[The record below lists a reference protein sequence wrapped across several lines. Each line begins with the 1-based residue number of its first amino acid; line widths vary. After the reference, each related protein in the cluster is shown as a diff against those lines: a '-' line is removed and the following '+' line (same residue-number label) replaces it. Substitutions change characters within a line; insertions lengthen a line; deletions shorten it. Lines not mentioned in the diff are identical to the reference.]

1 MTGNYLNQLNRAYED
16 QTKLMEQSDGS
27 KLHRPSDSP
36 VGYSK
41 YLRYTDSSAENAQ
54 YQENVN
60 TALSWMKTTDTA
72 LVNVTNI
79 LQTFKEKTT
88 AAANGTNN
96 ESDMDA
102 IAKEMLAELQEVVS
116 DMNVQ
121 IGDRYVFSGQ
131 SDLLQPFN
139 FSENKIDRGLPKTLD
154 NNQMSYFNDA
164 DTANNISQMLTLQGD
179 DGNEYYLNTLTGN
192 VYSAEFVNK
201 GYKDKITAGQKAVA
215 SGDEVGSVS
224 GWGGSTDVSKYF
236 DGSGVINSAGT
247 SFTSSITV
255 GGKNV
260 NLTFKTIKQYVV
272 TYNGDDKYISMTKKN
287 GAQDQSSDTVNLT
300 GKDVFASNIFD
311 DANSGNE
318 SSACAVINDLL
329 AVQAQTD
336 AANHDWLGMDGMTLS
351 DNAHATVVNSESKLA
366 ARQNVY
372 TNVQKMLTAQDEII
386 TGDITTVSATD
397 VAQLAVRMMEAQMVY
412 NMSLS
417 VGGKIL
423 PPSLADYIS

>member
-1 MTGNYLNQLNRAYED
+1 MTGNYLNQLNKAYED

-27 KLHRPSDSP
+27 KLHRPSDDP

-96 ESDMDA
+96 DSDMDA

-131 SDLLQPFN
+131 SDLLQPFT
-139 FSENKIDRGLPKTLD
+139 FSNEKLDRGLSKTLD

-164 DTANNISQMLTLQGD
+164 DVSNDISQMLTMQD
-179 DGNEYYLNTLTGN
+179 DEGHEYYLNTLTGN
-192 VYSAEFVNK
+192 IYTAEFVNK
-201 GYKDKITAGQKAVA
+201 GYKDKITAGQKTVT
-215 SGDEVGSVS
+215 SGDEVGSVT
-224 GWGGSTDVSKYF
+224 GFKVSDYF
-236 DGSGVINSAGT
+236 DNSGVINSSG
-247 SFTSSITV
+247 SSYTATV
-255 GGKNV
+255 TVDGKSV
-260 NLTFKTIKQYVV
+260 DLKLKTIKQYIV

-311 DANSGNE
+311 DANSGNA

-329 AVQAQTD
+329 TVQAQTD
-336 AANHDWLGMDGMTLS
+336 ASNHDWLGMDGMTIS